1 MRKYISG
8 LMLRHT
14 WQPLLYLA
22 GRFPRNR
29 LILLNLNESMLLV
42 ANIMEDADICTGMQG
57 GTLIEY
63 EGKLRLLE
71 IAQVPKAHVD
81 EFKSVSKFK
90 IFNTNNLWISLGA
103 IKRLQEQNAMDME
116 IIVNPKVR
124 THARMHT
131 RTYVR
136 TYTHAPYTPLAGGVQ
151 NKPLWLYQS
160 VSIILF
166 GAKSHSPS
174 SHLCVFSRI
183 PSVSADEGAERC
195 RVHAAPVSVKQLVA
209 WCSHC
214 RRWRAGRT

>member
-136 TYTHAPYTPLAGGVQ
+136 TYTRTLHTP
-151 NKPLWLYQS
+151 S
-160 VSIILF
+160 
-166 GAKSHSPS
+166 
-174 SHLCVFSRI
+174 
-183 PSVSADEGAERC
+183 
-195 RVHAAPVSVKQLVA
+195 
-209 WCSHC
+209 
-214 RRWRAGRT
+214 RWRTE